1 MSSIVKMRRLV
12 YILFA
17 LLAVVLLPACN
28 VTRLIPSDKYL
39 LQRVKI
45 EEDKTIPR
53 NERVKSDDVT
63 RYLRQKPNKHFLGT
77 DFYAWIYMMANP
89 HKDNWWNNL
98 KRKMGEEPVL
108 FSMRDTERSASNLK
122 LYLDSRG
129 YYSSEVD
136 FKVDTTYRYRRA
148 KVSYSLK
155 QGKPYHISSIS
166 YDFRDRFLEPILL
179 PDTVNTLL
187 HEGDVFDISVLEAER
202 ERIALFLKDRG
213 YYNFSVNNVEY
224 LADTLSGD
232 RKVGVKVII
241 KQNLTGYNARGE
253 AMYDNNV
260 VYRLRNI
267 NVIPNYNAV
276 AAKSVKGY
284 FDGFDSLDYRG
295 LNVMFGGNKAKV
307 RPKVLRGAIPL
318 YPNYLYNYSQVNRT
332 YSNLMSMG
340 YFKSARIN
348 FTELPDSSKHNL
360 ITLIG
365 ADRGTTSTPINY
377 TRERYLDCDIYCTP
391 ALQQSIKAELEAS
404 TTSSFYG
411 LKAVFGYQNR
421 NIFRGA
427 EMLEVTGTAGYEY
440 MKAPKSKKRHA
451 MEFGV
456 AASLS
461 FPRFLLANYA
471 IKSNILAPKTKF
483 EISYN
488 YQDRPYYQR
497 GLSSVAWVYSW
508 RNRRNSS
515 FVVRPIGINLVD
527 VSYIDSKY
535 FNSLQNQYLKHSF
548 ESQLIVAISGSY
560 ILNKHYASAP
570 NNHTTVR
577 ANCELSGNLLN
588 GLEHLLSKPA
598 VGKDYYE
605 ILGIRYSQYARVDVN
620 ASHKIMFGKVMA
632 LAARLYAGV
641 AYAYGNSDAVPFDR
655 LFYAG
660 GSNSMR
666 GWAPRTLG
674 PGSSAA
680 PTNVVYPTQLGDMK
694 LEANLEFRFPI
705 WGMFHGATF
714 LDLGNIWYIGRDGV
728 NYPEGSVFKFN
739 NFYKQLAFNTGIGL
753 RLDIKFAILRLDWG
767 IQLHSPN
774 NPAGQRWIHNF
785 KWKNT
790 SLNFGVGYPF

>member
-1 MSSIVKMRRLV
+1 MRRFG
-12 YILFA
+12 YM
-17 LLAVVLLPACN
+17 VVLLLAGVLLSACN
-28 VTRLIPSDKYL
+28 ITRHIPSDTYL

-45 EEDKTIPR
+45 VEDKDTPR
-53 NERVKSDDVT
+53 SERIKSDDVT
-63 RYLRQKPNKHFLGT
+63 KYLRQKPNKHFLGT
-77 DFYAWIYMMANP
+77 DFYAWVYLMANP
-89 HKDNWWNNL
+89 EKDNWWNNL
-98 KRKMGEEPVL
+98 KRRMGEEPVL

-122 LYLDSRG
+122 LYLESRG
-129 YYSSEVD
+129 YYSSEVE
-136 FKVDTTYRYRRA
+136 FEVDTTYRYKRA
-148 KVSYSLK
+148 KVAYSLK
-155 QGKPYHISSIS
+155 QGKPYYISSIS
-166 YDFRDRFLEPILL
+166 YDFRDQFLEPILL

-187 HEGDVFDISVLEAER
+187 HRGDVFDISVLDSER
-202 ERIALFLKDRG
+202 ERIALYLKDRG

-224 LADTLSGD
+224 VADTLGGD

-253 AMYDNNV
+253 AIYDNNM

-267 NVIPNYNAV
+267 NIIPNYNAV
-276 AAKSVKGY
+276 AAKSGKGY
-284 FDGFDSLDYRG
+284 FERFDSVDYRG
-295 LNVMFGGNKAKV
+295 LNVMFMGKQSKV
-307 RPKVLRGAIPL
+307 RPKVLRLAIPL
-318 YPNYLYNYSQVNRT
+318 YPNYLYNYSQVNST
-332 YSNLMSMG
+332 YSNLMAMG
-340 YFKSARIN
+340 YLKSARIN
-348 FTELPDSSKHNL
+348 FTEVPDSVMKRSV
-360 ITLIG
+360 ITHVG
-365 ADRGTTSTPINY
+365 ADNAKASSKVNY
-377 TRERYLDCDIYCTP
+377 TREGYLDCDIFCTP
-391 ALQQSIKAELEAS
+391 ALQQGIKAELEAS

-427 EMLEVTGTAGYEY
+427 EMLEITGTAGYEY
-440 MKAPKSKKRHA
+440 MKAPNSKKRHA
-451 MEFGV
+451 MEFGL

-471 IKSNILAPKTKF
+471 LSNNIVAPKTKF

-497 GLSSVAWVYSW
+497 GLSSMSWVYSW
-508 RNRRNSS
+508 RNRSNSS

-527 VSYIDSKY
+527 VSYINNDY
-535 FNSLQNQYLKHSF
+535 FNSLQNQYLKYSF
-548 ESQLIVAISGSY
+548 QSQLIVAVSGSY
-560 ILNKHYASAP
+560 VLNKRYKSAP
-570 NNHTTVR
+570 NNYTTVR

-588 GLEHLLSKPA
+588 GLVHLFSHPQS
-598 VGKDYYE
+598 GKDYYE
-605 ILGIRYSQYARVDVN
+605 LFGIRYSQYVRADIN
-620 ASHKIMFGKVMA
+620 ASHKIMLGKVTA
-632 LAARLYAGV
+632 LAARLYAGM

-674 PGSSAA
+674 PGASPA

-694 LEANLEFRFPI
+694 LEANVEFRFPI

-714 LDLGNIWYIGRDGV
+714 LDLGNIWYIGRKDV
-728 NYPEGSVFKFN
+728 NYPDSSVFHFN
-739 NFYKQLAFNTGIGL
+739 SFYKQLAFNTGIGL

-767 IQLHSPN
+767 IQLHNPN
-774 NPAGQRWIHNF
+774 NPEGRRWIHNF

>member
-1 MSSIVKMRRLV
+1 MKRLV
-12 YILFA
+12 YILCS
-17 LLAVVLLPACN
+17 LLVGVLLSACN
-28 VTRLIPSDKYL
+28 VTRHIPSDTYL

-45 EEDKTIPR
+45 VEDKSAPR
-53 NERVKSDDVT
+53 DERIKSDEVT
-63 RYLRQKPNKHFLGT
+63 KYLRQKPNKRFLGT
-77 DFYAWIYMMANP
+77 DFYAWIYLMANP
-89 HKDNWWNNL
+89 EKDNWWNNL

-108 FSMRDTERSASNLK
+108 LNMGDTERSASNLK

-129 YYSSEVD
+129 YYASKVD
-136 FKVDTTYRYRRA
+136 FEVDTTYRRKRA
-148 KVSYSLK
+148 KVSYSLH

-166 YDFRDRFLEPILL
+166 YDFRDRFLEPIVL

-187 HEGDVFDISVLEAER
+187 HRGDIFDISVLEAER
-202 ERIALFLKDRG
+202 ERIALYLKDRG
-213 YYNFSVNNVEY
+213 YYNFSVNNVEF
-224 LADTLSGD
+224 LADTLGGD
-232 RKVGVKVII
+232 KRVGVKVII

-267 NVIPNYNAV
+267 DIVPRYNAV
-276 AAKSVKGY
+276 VAKSQKGY
-284 FDGFDSLDYRG
+284 FERFDSVEYRG
-295 LNVMFGGNKAKV
+295 LNVLFSGKKPKV

-332 YSNLMSMG
+332 YSNLMAMG

-348 FTELPDSSKHNL
+348 FTEVQDTVKQNL
-360 ITLIG
+360 ITLVG
-365 ADRGTTSTPINY
+365 VDNKNNNAPINY
-377 TRERYLDCDIYCTP
+377 TREKYLDCNIYCTP
-391 ALQQSIKAELEAS
+391 ALQQSITAELEAS

-411 LKAVFGYQNR
+411 LKAVLGYQNR
-421 NIFRGA
+421 NVFRGA

-440 MKAPKSKKRHA
+440 MKAPNSKKRHA
-451 MEFGV
+451 MEFGI

-471 IKSNILAPKTKF
+471 VKSNIIAPNTKF

-497 GLSSVAWVYSW
+497 GLSGVSWVYSW
-508 RNRRNSS
+508 RNRSNSS

-527 VSYIDSKY
+527 VSYINQNY

-560 ILNKHYASAP
+560 VLNKQYESAP
-570 NNHTTVR
+570 NNYTTVR

-588 GLEHLLSKPA
+588 GLVHLFSAPA

-605 ILGIRYSQYARVDVN
+605 FLGIRYSQYVRADVN
-620 ASHKIMFGKVMA
+620 ASHKIMFGKVTA

-674 PGSSAA
+674 PGSSPA

-694 LEANLEFRFPI
+694 LEANVEFRFPI

-714 LDLGNIWYIGRDGV
+714 LDLGNIWYIGREGV
-728 NYPEGSVFKFN
+728 NYPEGSVFHFN
-739 NFYKQLAFNTGIGL
+739 SFYKQLAFNTGIGL

-774 NPAGQRWIHNF
+774 NPVGERWIHNF
-785 KWKNT
+785 KWRNT

>member
-1 MSSIVKMRRLV
+1 MRRWL
-12 YILFA
+12 YIVCCVA
-17 LLAVVLLPACN
+17 LGLTLSACN
-28 VTRLIPSDKYL
+28 VTRLIPSDTYL

-45 EEDKTIPR
+45 EEDKSAPR
-53 NERVKSDDVT
+53 AERVKSEEVT
-63 RYLRQKPNKHFLGT
+63 KYLRQKPNKHFLGT
-77 DFYAWIYMMANP
+77 DFYVWIYLMADP
-89 HKDNWWNNL
+89 GKDTWWNNL

-108 FSMRDTERSASNLK
+108 FNMRDTERSASNLK

-129 YYSSEVD
+129 YYSSKVD
-136 FKVDTTYRYRRA
+136 YKVDTTYRRKRA
-148 KVSYSLK
+148 KVAYSLK

-166 YDFRDRFLEPILL
+166 YDFKDQFLEPIIL

-187 HEGDVFDISVLEAER
+187 HKGDIFDISVLEAER
-202 ERIALFLKDRG
+202 ERIALYLKDRG

-232 RKVGVKVII
+232 NKVGVKVII

-253 AMYDNNV
+253 AIYDNNV

-267 NVIPNYNAV
+267 DIIPRYNA
-276 AAKSVKGY
+276 ATAKSETNY
-284 FDGFDSLDYRG
+284 FERFDSIEFRG
-295 LNVMFGGNKAKV
+295 LNVLFSGKQPTV
-307 RPKVLRGAIPL
+307 RPKVLRGSIPL
-318 YPNYLYNYSQVNRT
+318 YPNYLYNYSQVSRT
-332 YSNLMSMG
+332 YANLMAMG

-348 FTELPDSSKHNL
+348 FEEVSNDLKQNL
-360 ITLIG
+360 ITLVG
-365 ADRGTTSTPINY
+365 VDGKDKNAPINY
-377 TRERYLDCDIYCTP
+377 TRERYLDCNIYCTP
-391 ALQQSIKAELEAS
+391 ALQQGIKAELEAS

-411 LKAVFGYQNR
+411 LKAVVGYQNR

-440 MKAPKSKKRHA
+440 MKAPNSKKRHA

-456 AASLS
+456 AAGLS

-471 IKSNILAPKTKF
+471 LSNNILVPKTKF
-483 EISYN
+483 EVSYN

-497 GLSSVAWVYSW
+497 GLSSISWIYSW
-508 RNRRNSS
+508 RNRTNSS

-527 VSYIDSKY
+527 VSYIDQKY

-548 ESQLIVAISGSY
+548 QSQLIVAISGSY
-560 ILNKHYASAP
+560 VLNKQYKSAP
-570 NNHTTVR
+570 NNQTTLR

-588 GLEHLLSKPA
+588 GLVHLFSKPA
-598 VGKDYYE
+598 EGENYYKL
-605 ILGIRYSQYARVDVN
+605 LGIRYSQYARADIN
-620 ASHKIMFGKVMA
+620 ASHKIMFGKVTA

-674 PGSSAA
+674 PGSSPA

-705 WGMFHGATF
+705 WDMFHGATF
-714 LDLGNIWYIGRDGV
+714 LDLGNIWYIGREGV
-728 NYPEGSVFKFN
+728 SYPDSSVFHFN
-739 NFYKQLAFNTGIGL
+739 SFYKQLAFNTGIGL

-767 IQLHSPN
+767 IQLHNPN
-774 NPAGQRWIHNF
+774 NPEGQRWIHNF
-785 KWKNT
+785 KWRNT

>member
-1 MSSIVKMRRLV
+1 MRRWL
-12 YILFA
+12 YIVCCVA
-17 LLAVVLLPACN
+17 LGLTLSACN
-28 VTRLIPSDKYL
+28 VTRLIPSDTYL

-45 EEDKTIPR
+45 EEDKSAPR
-53 NERVKSDDVT
+53 AERVKSEEVT
-63 RYLRQKPNKHFLGT
+63 KYLRQKPNKHFLGT
-77 DFYAWIYMMANP
+77 DFYVWIYLMADP
-89 HKDNWWNNL
+89 GKDTWWNNL

-108 FSMRDTERSASNLK
+108 FNMRDTERSASNLK

-129 YYSSEVD
+129 YYSSKVD
-136 FKVDTTYRYRRA
+136 YKVDTTYRRKRA
-148 KVSYSLK
+148 KVAYSLK

-166 YDFRDRFLEPILL
+166 YDFKDQFLEPIIL

-187 HEGDVFDISVLEAER
+187 HKGDIFDISVLEAER
-202 ERIALFLKDRG
+202 ERIALYLKDRG

-232 RKVGVKVII
+232 NKVGVKVII

-253 AMYDNNV
+253 AIYDNNV

-267 NVIPNYNAV
+267 DIIPRYNA
-276 AAKSVKGY
+276 ATAKSETNY
-284 FDGFDSLDYRG
+284 FERFDSIEFRG
-295 LNVMFGGNKAKV
+295 LNVLFSGKQPTV
-307 RPKVLRGAIPL
+307 RPKVLRGSIPL
-318 YPNYLYNYSQVNRT
+318 YPNYLYNYSQVSRT
-332 YSNLMSMG
+332 YANLMAMG

-348 FTELPDSSKHNL
+348 FEEVSNDLKQNL
-360 ITLIG
+360 ITLVG
-365 ADRGTTSTPINY
+365 VDGKDKNAPINY
-377 TRERYLDCDIYCTP
+377 TRERYLDCNIYCTP
-391 ALQQSIKAELEAS
+391 ALQQGIKAELEAS

-411 LKAVFGYQNR
+411 LTAVLGYQNR

-440 MKAPKSKKRHA
+440 MKAPNSKKRHA

-456 AASLS
+456 AAGLS

-471 IKSNILAPKTKF
+471 LSNNILVPKTKF
-483 EISYN
+483 EVSYN

-497 GLSSVAWVYSW
+497 GLSSISWIYSW
-508 RNRRNSS
+508 RNRTNSS

-527 VSYIDSKY
+527 VSYIDQKY

-548 ESQLIVAISGSY
+548 QSQLIVAISGSY
-560 ILNKHYASAP
+560 VLNKQYKSAP
-570 NNHTTVR
+570 NNQTTLR

-588 GLEHLLSKPA
+588 GLVHLFSKPA
-598 VGKDYYE
+598 EGENYYKL
-605 ILGIRYSQYARVDVN
+605 LGIRYSQYARADIN
-620 ASHKIMFGKVMA
+620 ASHKIMFGKVTA

-674 PGSSAA
+674 PGSSPA

-705 WGMFHGATF
+705 WDMFHGATF
-714 LDLGNIWYIGRDGV
+714 LDLGNIWYIGREGV
-728 NYPEGSVFKFN
+728 SYPDSSVFHFN
-739 NFYKQLAFNTGIGL
+739 SFYKQLAFNTGIGL

-767 IQLHSPN
+767 IQLHNPN
-774 NPAGQRWIHNF
+774 NPEGQRWIHNF
-785 KWKNT
+785 KWRNT

>member
-1 MSSIVKMRRLV
+1 MRRVLYIVCCLLV
-12 YILFA
+12 G
-17 LLAVVLLPACN
+17 VLLSACN
-28 VTRLIPSDKYL
+28 VTRFIPSDSYL

-45 EEDKTIPR
+45 EEDKSAPR
-53 NERVKSDDVT
+53 DERVKSDEVT
-63 RYLRQKPNKHFLGT
+63 KYLRQKPNKHFLGT
-77 DFYAWIYMMANP
+77 DFYAWIYLMANP
-89 HKDNWWNNL
+89 EKDNWWNNL

-108 FSMRDTERSASNLK
+108 FNMRDTERSATNLK
-122 LYLDSRG
+122 LYLNSRG
-129 YYSSEVD
+129 YYSSKVD
-136 FKVDTTYRYRRA
+136 FKVDTTYRRKRA

-155 QGKPYHISSIS
+155 QEQPYLIDSIS

-179 PDTVNTLL
+179 PDTANTLL
-187 HEGDVFDISVLEAER
+187 HKGDIFDISVLNAER
-202 ERIALFLKDRG
+202 ERIAIYLKDRG

-224 LADTLSGD
+224 IADTLGGD
-232 RKVGVKVII
+232 HKVGVKVII
-241 KQNLTGYNARGE
+241 KQNLAGYNARGE
-253 AMYDNNV
+253 AMYTNND

-267 NVIPNYNAV
+267 NIIPRYNA
-276 AAKSVKGY
+276 ALAKSDSSY
-284 FDGFDSLDYRG
+284 FARFDSTEYNG
-295 LNVMFGGNKAKV
+295 LKVFFSGKKPKV
-307 RPKVLRGAIPL
+307 RARVLRVAIPL

-332 YSNLMSMG
+332 YSNLMAMG

-348 FTELPDSSKHNL
+348 FTESPDTLKSNP
-360 ITLIG
+360 ITLVG
-365 ADRGTTSTPINY
+365 NNLSTSASAPINY
-377 TRERYLDCDIYCTP
+377 TQEKYLDCNIYCTP
-391 ALQQSIKAELEAS
+391 ALQQGIKAEVEAS

-411 LKAVFGYQNR
+411 LKAVLGYQNR
-421 NIFRGA
+421 NIFHGA
-427 EMLEVTGTAGYEY
+427 EMLEITGTAGYEY
-440 MKAPKSKKRHA
+440 MKAPNSKKRHA

-471 IKSNILAPKTKF
+471 LKNNVVAPKTKF
-483 EISYN
+483 ELSYN

-497 GLSSVAWVYSW
+497 GLSSASWVYSW
-508 RNRRNSS
+508 RNKTNSS

-527 VSYIDSKY
+527 VSYINQNY

-560 ILNKHYASAP
+560 VLNKQYKSAP
-570 NNHTTVR
+570 NNYTTVR
-577 ANCELSGNLLN
+577 ANCELAGNLLN
-588 GLEHLLSKPA
+588 GLEHLLSSPA
-598 VGKDYYE
+598 KGKDYYE
-605 ILGIRYSQYARVDVN
+605 FLGIRYSQYVRADVN
-620 ASHKIMFGKVMA
+620 ASHKVMFGKVTA

-674 PGSSAA
+674 PGSSPA

-714 LDLGNIWYIGRDGV
+714 LDLGNIWYIGRKDIS
-728 NYPEGSVFKFN
+728 YPEESVFQFN
-739 NFYKQLAFNTGIGL
+739 SFYKQLAFNTGIGL

-767 IQLHSPN
+767 IQLHNPN
-774 NPAGQRWIHNF
+774 NPEGQRWIHNF
-785 KWKNT
+785 KWRNT

>member
-1 MSSIVKMRRLV
+1 MRRWL
-12 YILFA
+12 YIVCC
-17 LLAVVLLPACN
+17 VVLGVTLSACN
-28 VTRLIPSDKYL
+28 VTRHIPSNAYL

-45 EEDKTIPR
+45 EEDKSTPR
-53 NERVKSDDVT
+53 AERIKSDEVT
-63 RYLRQKPNKHFLGT
+63 KYLRQKPNKHFLGT
-77 DFYAWIYMMANP
+77 DFYAWIYLMAKP
-89 HKDNWWNNL
+89 DKDNWWNNL

-108 FSMRDTERSASNLK
+108 FSMRDTERSAANLK

-129 YYSSEVD
+129 YYSSKVD
-136 FKVDTTYRYRRA
+136 YKVDTTYRRKRA
-148 KVSYSLK
+148 KVAYSLK
-155 QGKPYHISSIS
+155 QNKPYYISSIS
-166 YDFRDRFLEPILL
+166 YDFRDRFLEPIVL

-187 HEGDVFDISVLEAER
+187 HKGDIFDISVLDKER
-202 ERIALFLKDRG
+202 QRITLYLKDRG

-232 RKVGVKVII
+232 NKVGVKVII

-253 AMYDNNV
+253 AIYDNNV

-267 NVIPNYNAV
+267 DIIPRYNA
-276 AAKSVKGY
+276 AIAKSESNY
-284 FDGFDSLDYRG
+284 FERFDSTEYRG
-295 LNVMFGGNKAKV
+295 LNILFSGKRSKV
-307 RPKVLRGAIPL
+307 RPSVLRGAIPL
-318 YPNYLYNYSQVNRT
+318 YPNYLYNYSQVSRT
-332 YSNLMSMG
+332 YANLMAMG

-348 FTELPDSSKHNL
+348 FQEVSDSLKHNL
-360 ITLIG
+360 ITLVG
-365 ADRGTTSTPINY
+365 VDGESKSTPINY
-377 TRERYLDCDIYCTP
+377 TREKYLDCDIYCTP
-391 ALQQSIKAELEAS
+391 ALQQGIKAELEAS
-404 TTSSFYG
+404 STSSFYG
-411 LKAVFGYQNR
+411 LKAVAGYQNR

-427 EMLEVTGTAGYEY
+427 EMLEITGTAGYEY
-440 MKAPKSKKRHA
+440 MKVLNAKKKHA

-471 IKSNILAPKTKF
+471 VSSNILAPKTKF

-497 GLSSVAWVYSW
+497 GLSSVSWIYSW
-508 RNRRNSS
+508 RNRTNSS
-515 FVVRPIGINLVD
+515 FVLRPIGINLVD
-527 VSYIDSKY
+527 VSYINQDY
-535 FNSLQNQYLKHSF
+535 FNSLQNQYLKYSF
-548 ESQLIVAISGSY
+548 QSQLIVAISGSY
-560 ILNKHYASAP
+560 VLNKQYKSAP

-588 GLEHLLSKPA
+588 GLIHLFATPEE
-598 VGKDYYE
+598 GKSYNE
-605 ILGIRYSQYARVDVN
+605 LFGIRYSQYARADIS
-620 ASHKIMFGKVMA
+620 ASHRIMFGKVTA
-632 LAARLYAGV
+632 LAARLYAGA

-674 PGSSAA
+674 PGSSPS

-714 LDLGNIWYIGRDGV
+714 LDLGNIWYIDRKDV
-728 NYPEGSVFKFN
+728 SYPDSSVFHFST
-739 NFYKQLAFNTGIGL
+739 FYKQLAFNTGIGV

-767 IQLHSPN
+767 IQLHNPN
-774 NPAGQRWIHNF
+774 NPVGERWIHNF
-785 KWKNT
+785 KWRNT

>member
-1 MSSIVKMRRLV
+1 MRRWL
-12 YILFA
+12 YIVCCVA
-17 LLAVVLLPACN
+17 LGLTLSACN
-28 VTRLIPSDKYL
+28 VTRLIPSDTYL

-45 EEDKTIPR
+45 EEDKSAPR
-53 NERVKSDDVT
+53 AERVKSEEVT
-63 RYLRQKPNKHFLGT
+63 KYLRQKPNKHFLGT
-77 DFYAWIYMMANP
+77 DFYAWIYLMADP
-89 HKDNWWNNL
+89 GRDNWWNNL

-108 FSMRDTERSASNLK
+108 FNMRDTERSASNLK

-129 YYSSEVD
+129 YYSSKVD
-136 FKVDTTYRYRRA
+136 YKVDTTYRRKRA
-148 KVSYSLK
+148 KVAYSLK

-166 YDFRDRFLEPILL
+166 YDFKDQFLEPIIL

-187 HEGDVFDISVLEAER
+187 HKGDIFDISVLEAER
-202 ERIALFLKDRG
+202 ERIALYLKDRG

-232 RKVGVKVII
+232 NKVGVKVII

-253 AMYDNNV
+253 AIYDNNV

-267 NVIPNYNAV
+267 DIIPHYNAAV
-276 AAKSVKGY
+276 AKSETNY
-284 FDGFDSLDYRG
+284 FERFDSIEFRG
-295 LNVMFGGNKAKV
+295 LNILFSGKQPTV
-307 RPKVLRGAIPL
+307 RPKVLRGSIPL
-318 YPNYLYNYSQVNRT
+318 YPNYLYNYSQVSRT
-332 YSNLMSMG
+332 YANLMAMG

-348 FTELPDSSKHNL
+348 FEEVSNDLKQNL
-360 ITLIG
+360 ITLVG
-365 ADRGTTSTPINY
+365 VDGKDKNAPINY
-377 TRERYLDCDIYCTP
+377 TRERYLDCNIYCTP
-391 ALQQSIKAELEAS
+391 ALQQGIKAELEAS

-411 LKAVFGYQNR
+411 LKAVVGYQNR

-440 MKAPKSKKRHA
+440 MKAPNSKKRHA

-456 AASLS
+456 AAGLS

-471 IKSNILAPKTKF
+471 LSNNILVPKTKF
-483 EISYN
+483 EVSYN

-497 GLSSVAWVYSW
+497 GLSSISWIYSW
-508 RNRRNSS
+508 RNRTNSS

-527 VSYIDSKY
+527 VSYIDQKY

-548 ESQLIVAISGSY
+548 QSQLIVAISGSY
-560 ILNKHYASAP
+560 VLNKQYKSAP
-570 NNHTTVR
+570 NNQTTLR

-588 GLEHLLSKPA
+588 GLVHLFSKPA
-598 VGKDYYE
+598 EGENYYKL
-605 ILGIRYSQYARVDVN
+605 LGIRYSQYARADIN
-620 ASHKIMFGKVMA
+620 ASHKIMFGKVTA

-674 PGSSAA
+674 PGSSPA

-705 WGMFHGATF
+705 WDMFHGATF
-714 LDLGNIWYIGRDGV
+714 LDLGNIWYIGREGV
-728 NYPEGSVFKFN
+728 SYPDSSVFHFN
-739 NFYKQLAFNTGIGL
+739 SFYKQLAFNTGIGL

-767 IQLHSPN
+767 IQLHNPN
-774 NPAGQRWIHNF
+774 NPEGQRWIHNF
-785 KWKNT
+785 KWRNT

>member
-1 MSSIVKMRRLV
+1 MRRWL
-12 YILFA
+12 YIVCCVA
-17 LLAVVLLPACN
+17 LGLTLSACN
-28 VTRLIPSDKYL
+28 VTRLIPSDTYL

-45 EEDKTIPR
+45 EEDKSAPR
-53 NERVKSDDVT
+53 AERVKSEEVT
-63 RYLRQKPNKHFLGT
+63 KYLRQKPNKHFLGT
-77 DFYAWIYMMANP
+77 DFYAWIYLMADP
-89 HKDNWWNNL
+89 GRDNWWNNL

-108 FSMRDTERSASNLK
+108 FNMRDTERSASNLK

-129 YYSSEVD
+129 YYSSKVD
-136 FKVDTTYRYRRA
+136 YKVDTTYRRKRA
-148 KVSYSLK
+148 KVAYSLK

-166 YDFRDRFLEPILL
+166 YDFKDQFLEPIIL

-187 HEGDVFDISVLEAER
+187 HKGDIFDISVLEAER
-202 ERIALFLKDRG
+202 ERIALYLKDRG

-232 RKVGVKVII
+232 NKVGVKVII

-253 AMYDNNV
+253 AIYDNNV

-267 NVIPNYNAV
+267 DIIPHYNAAV
-276 AAKSVKGY
+276 AKSETNY
-284 FDGFDSLDYRG
+284 FERFDSIEFRG
-295 LNVMFGGNKAKV
+295 LNILFSSKQPTV
-307 RPKVLRGAIPL
+307 RPKVLRGSIPL
-318 YPNYLYNYSQVNRT
+318 YPNYLYNYSQVSRT
-332 YSNLMSMG
+332 YANLMAMG

-348 FTELPDSSKHNL
+348 FEEVSNDLKQNL
-360 ITLIG
+360 ITLVG
-365 ADRGTTSTPINY
+365 VDGKDKNAPINY
-377 TRERYLDCDIYCTP
+377 TRERYLDCNIYCTP
-391 ALQQSIKAELEAS
+391 ALQQGIKAELEAS

-411 LKAVFGYQNR
+411 LKAVVGYQNR

-440 MKAPKSKKRHA
+440 MKAPNSKKRHA

-456 AASLS
+456 AAGLS

-471 IKSNILAPKTKF
+471 LSNNILVPKTKF
-483 EISYN
+483 EVSYN

-497 GLSSVAWVYSW
+497 GLSSISWIYSW
-508 RNRRNSS
+508 RNRTNSS

-527 VSYIDSKY
+527 VSYIDQNY

-548 ESQLIVAISGSY
+548 QSQLIVAISGSY
-560 ILNKHYASAP
+560 VLNKQYKSAP
-570 NNHTTVR
+570 NNQTTLR

-588 GLEHLLSKPA
+588 GLVHLFSKPA
-598 VGKDYYE
+598 EGENYYKF
-605 ILGIRYSQYARVDVN
+605 LGIRYSQYARADIN
-620 ASHKIMFGKVMA
+620 ASHKIMFGKVTA

-674 PGSSAA
+674 PGSSPA

-705 WGMFHGATF
+705 WDMFHGATF
-714 LDLGNIWYIGRDGV
+714 LDLGNIWYIGREGV
-728 NYPEGSVFKFN
+728 SYPDSSVFHFN
-739 NFYKQLAFNTGIGL
+739 SFYKQLAFNTGIGL

-767 IQLHSPN
+767 IQLHNPN
-774 NPAGQRWIHNF
+774 NPEGQRWIHNF
-785 KWKNT
+785 KWRNT

>member
-1 MSSIVKMRRLV
+1 MRRWL
-12 YILFA
+12 YIVCCVA
-17 LLAVVLLPACN
+17 LGLTLSACN
-28 VTRLIPSDKYL
+28 VTRLIPSDTYL

-45 EEDKTIPR
+45 EEDKSAPR
-53 NERVKSDDVT
+53 AERVKSEEVT
-63 RYLRQKPNKHFLGT
+63 KYLRQKPNKHFLGT
-77 DFYAWIYMMANP
+77 DFYAWVYLMADP
-89 HKDNWWNNL
+89 ERDNWWNNL

-108 FSMRDTERSASNLK
+108 FNMRDTERSASNLK

-129 YYSSEVD
+129 YYSSKVD
-136 FKVDTTYRYRRA
+136 YKVDTTYRRKRA
-148 KVSYSLK
+148 KVAYSLK

-166 YDFRDRFLEPILL
+166 YDFKDQFLEPIIL

-187 HEGDVFDISVLEAER
+187 HKGDIFDISVLEAER
-202 ERIALFLKDRG
+202 ERIALYLKDRG

-232 RKVGVKVII
+232 NKVGVKVII

-253 AMYDNNV
+253 AIYDNNV

-267 NVIPNYNAV
+267 DIIPHYNAAV
-276 AAKSVKGY
+276 AKSETNY
-284 FDGFDSLDYRG
+284 FERFDSIEFRG
-295 LNVMFGGNKAKV
+295 LNILFSGKHPTV
-307 RPKVLRGAIPL
+307 RPKVLRGSIPL
-318 YPNYLYNYSQVNRT
+318 YPNYLYNYSQVSRT
-332 YSNLMSMG
+332 YANLMAMG

-348 FTELPDSSKHNL
+348 FEEVSNDLKQNL
-360 ITLIG
+360 ITLVG
-365 ADRGTTSTPINY
+365 VDGKDKNAPINY
-377 TRERYLDCDIYCTP
+377 TRERYLDCNIYCTP
-391 ALQQSIKAELEAS
+391 ALQQGIKAELEAS

-411 LKAVFGYQNR
+411 LKAVVGYQNR

-440 MKAPKSKKRHA
+440 MKAPNSKKRHA

-456 AASLS
+456 AAGLS

-471 IKSNILAPKTKF
+471 LSNNILVPKTKF
-483 EISYN
+483 EVSYN

-497 GLSSVAWVYSW
+497 GLSSISWIYSW
-508 RNRRNSS
+508 RNRTNSS

-527 VSYIDSKY
+527 VSYIDQNY

-548 ESQLIVAISGSY
+548 QSQLIVAISGSY
-560 ILNKHYASAP
+560 VLNKQYKSAP
-570 NNHTTVR
+570 NNQTTLR

-588 GLEHLLSKPA
+588 GLVHLFSKPA
-598 VGKDYYE
+598 EGENYYKF
-605 ILGIRYSQYARVDVN
+605 LGIRYSQYARADIN
-620 ASHKIMFGKVMA
+620 ASHKIMFGKVTA

-674 PGSSAA
+674 PGSSPA

-705 WGMFHGATF
+705 WDMFHGATF
-714 LDLGNIWYIGRDGV
+714 LDLGNIWYIGREGV
-728 NYPEGSVFKFN
+728 SYPDSSVFHFN
-739 NFYKQLAFNTGIGL
+739 SFYKQLAFNTGIGL

-767 IQLHSPN
+767 IQLHNPN
-774 NPAGQRWIHNF
+774 NPEGQRWIHNF
-785 KWKNT
+785 KWRNT

>member
-1 MSSIVKMRRLV
+1 MRRWL
-12 YILFA
+12 YIVCCVA
-17 LLAVVLLPACN
+17 LGLTLSACN
-28 VTRLIPSDKYL
+28 VTRLIPSDTYL

-45 EEDKTIPR
+45 EEDKSAPR
-53 NERVKSDDVT
+53 AERVKSEEVT
-63 RYLRQKPNKHFLGT
+63 KYLRQKPNKHFLGT
-77 DFYAWIYMMANP
+77 DFYAWIYLMADP
-89 HKDNWWNNL
+89 GRDTWWNNL

-108 FSMRDTERSASNLK
+108 FNMRDTERSASNLK

-129 YYSSEVD
+129 YYSSKVD
-136 FKVDTTYRYRRA
+136 YKVDTTYRRKRA
-148 KVSYSLK
+148 KVAYSLK

-166 YDFRDRFLEPILL
+166 YDFKDQFLEPIIL

-187 HEGDVFDISVLEAER
+187 HKGDIFDISVLEAER
-202 ERIALFLKDRG
+202 ERIALYLKDRG

-232 RKVGVKVII
+232 NKVGVKVII

-253 AMYDNNV
+253 AIYDNNV

-267 NVIPNYNAV
+267 DIIPHYNAAV
-276 AAKSVKGY
+276 AKSETNY
-284 FDGFDSLDYRG
+284 FERFDSIEFRG
-295 LNVMFGGNKAKV
+295 LNILFSGKQPTV
-307 RPKVLRGAIPL
+307 RPKVLRGSIPL
-318 YPNYLYNYSQVNRT
+318 YPNYLYNYSQVSRT
-332 YSNLMSMG
+332 YANLMAMG

-348 FTELPDSSKHNL
+348 FEEVSNDLKQNL
-360 ITLIG
+360 ITLVG
-365 ADRGTTSTPINY
+365 VDGKDKNAPINY
-377 TRERYLDCDIYCTP
+377 TRERYLDCNIYCTP
-391 ALQQSIKAELEAS
+391 ALQQGIKAELEAS

-411 LKAVFGYQNR
+411 LKAVVGYQNR

-440 MKAPKSKKRHA
+440 MKAPNSKKRHA

-456 AASLS
+456 AAGLS

-471 IKSNILAPKTKF
+471 LSNNILVPKTKF
-483 EISYN
+483 EVSYN

-497 GLSSVAWVYSW
+497 GLSSISWIYSW
-508 RNRRNSS
+508 RNRTNSS

-527 VSYIDSKY
+527 VSYIDQKY

-548 ESQLIVAISGSY
+548 QSQLIVAISGSY
-560 ILNKHYASAP
+560 VLNKQYKSAP
-570 NNHTTVR
+570 NNQTTLR

-588 GLEHLLSKPA
+588 GLVHLFSKPA
-598 VGKDYYE
+598 EGENYYKF
-605 ILGIRYSQYARVDVN
+605 LGIRYSQYARADIN
-620 ASHKIMFGKVMA
+620 ASHKIMFGKVTA

-674 PGSSAA
+674 PGSSPA

-705 WGMFHGATF
+705 WDMFHGATF
-714 LDLGNIWYIGRDGV
+714 LDLGNIWYIGREGV
-728 NYPEGSVFKFN
+728 SYPDSSVFHFN
-739 NFYKQLAFNTGIGL
+739 SFYKQLAFNTGIGL

-767 IQLHSPN
+767 IQLHNPN
-774 NPAGQRWIHNF
+774 NPEGQRWIHNF
-785 KWKNT
+785 KWRNT

>member
-1 MSSIVKMRRLV
+1 MRRWF
-12 YILFA
+12 YIVCC
-17 LLAVVLLPACN
+17 VVLGLTLSACN
-28 VTRLIPSDKYL
+28 VTRHIPSDAYL

-45 EEDKTIPR
+45 EQDKSTPR
-53 NERVKSDDVT
+53 AERVKSEEVT
-63 RYLRQKPNKHFLGT
+63 KYLRQKPNKHFLGT
-77 DFYAWIYMMANP
+77 DFYAWIYLMAKP
-89 HKDNWWNNL
+89 DKDTWWNNL

-108 FSMRDTERSASNLK
+108 FNMRDTERSASNLK

-129 YYSSEVD
+129 YYSSKVGYE
-136 FKVDTTYRYRRA
+136 VDTTSRRKRA
-148 KVSYSLK
+148 KVSYLLK

-166 YDFRDRFLEPILL
+166 YDFKDQFLEPIIL

-187 HEGDVFDISVLEAER
+187 HKGDIFDISVLEAER
-202 ERIALFLKDRG
+202 ERIALYLKDRG

-232 RKVGVKVII
+232 NKVGVKVII

-253 AMYDNNV
+253 AMYNNNA

-267 NVIPNYNAV
+267 NIIPNYNA
-276 AAKSVKGY
+276 AIAKSESNY
-284 FDGFDSLDYRG
+284 FERFDSTEYRG
-295 LNVMFGGNKAKV
+295 LNILFRGKQSKV
-307 RPKVLRGAIPL
+307 RPSVLRGAIPL
-318 YPNYLYNYSQVNRT
+318 YPNYLYNYSQVSRT
-332 YSNLMSMG
+332 YANLMAMG

-348 FTELPDSSKHNL
+348 FQEVSDELKQNL
-360 ITLIG
+360 ITLVG
-365 ADRGTTSTPINY
+365 VDGKSKNTPINY
-377 TRERYLDCDIYCTP
+377 TREGYLDCDIYCTP
-391 ALQQSIKAELEAS
+391 ALQQGIKAELEAS

-411 LKAVFGYQNR
+411 LKAVVGYQNR

-440 MKAPKSKKRHA
+440 MKAPNSKKRHA

-471 IKSNILAPKTKF
+471 VSNNILVPKTKF

-488 YQDRPYYQR
+488 YQDRPYYRR
-497 GLSSVAWVYSW
+497 GLSSISWVYSW
-508 RNRRNSS
+508 RNRTNSS
-515 FVVRPIGINLVD
+515 FVVRPIGINWVD
-527 VSYIDSKY
+527 VSEIDDNY
-535 FNSLQNQYLKHSF
+535 LNSLQNQYLKYSF
-548 ESQLIVAISGSY
+548 QSQLIVALSGSY
-560 ILNKHYASAP
+560 VLNKQYKSAP
-570 NNHTTVR
+570 NNHTTLR

-588 GLEHLLSKPA
+588 GLVHLFAKSDSN
-598 VGKDYYE
+598 KDYYE
-605 ILGIRYSQYARVDVN
+605 LFGIRYSQYARADIN
-620 ASHKIMFGKVMA
+620 ASHRVMFGKVTA

-641 AYAYGNSDAVPFDR
+641 AYAYGNSNAVPFDR

-674 PGSSAA
+674 PGASPA
-680 PTNVVYPTQLGDMK
+680 PTNVVYPSQLGDMK

-705 WGMFHGATF
+705 WDMFHGATF
-714 LDLGNIWYIGRDGV
+714 LDVGSIWYIDRKGV
-728 NYPEGSVFKFN
+728 SYPESSVFRFN
-739 NFYKQLAFNTGIGL
+739 SFYKQLAFNTGIGL

-767 IQLHSPN
+767 IQLHNPN
-774 NPAGQRWIHNF
+774 NPEGERWIHNF
-785 KWKNT
+785 KWRNT

>member
-1 MSSIVKMRRLV
+1 MKRLV
-12 YILFA
+12 YIVFA
-17 LLAVVLLPACN
+17 LLVGVLLSSCS
-28 VTRLIPSDKYL
+28 VTRHIPSDAYL

-45 EEDKTIPR
+45 EEDKDSPR
-53 NERVKSDDVT
+53 SERIKSDEVT
-63 RYLRQKPNKHFLGT
+63 KYLRQKPNKHFLGT
-77 DFYAWIYMMANP
+77 DFYAWIYLMANP
-89 HKDNWWNNL
+89 DKDDWWNNL

-108 FSMRDTERSASNLK
+108 LNMRDTERSASNLK

-129 YYSSEVD
+129 YYSSKID
-136 FKVDTTYRYRRA
+136 FSVDTLRRRKRA
-148 KVSYSLK
+148 KVLYALH

-166 YDFRDRFLEPILL
+166 YDFRDDFLEPIVL

-187 HEGDVFDISVLEAER
+187 HKGDIFDIVTLEAER
-202 ERIALFLKDRG
+202 ERIALYLKDRG
-213 YYNFSVNNVEY
+213 YYNFSVNNIEY
-224 LADTLSGD
+224 LADTLGGD
-232 RKVGVKVII
+232 RKVGLKVII
-241 KQNLTGYNARGE
+241 KQNLVGYNARGE
-253 AMYDNNV
+253 AMYANNE

-267 NVIPNYNAV
+267 NIIPQYNVV
-276 AAKSVKGY
+276 AAKSQAGY
-284 FDGFDSLDYRG
+284 FDGFDSLEYRG
-295 LNVMFGGNKAKV
+295 LNVLFQGKTPKV
-307 RPKVLRGAIPL
+307 RPSVLRETIPL
-318 YPNYLYNYSQVNRT
+318 YPNYLYSYSQVNRT
-332 YSNLMSMG
+332 YSNLMAMG

-348 FTELPDSSKHNL
+348 FTEIANRADQGL
-360 ITLIG
+360 ITLVG
-365 ADRGTTSTPINY
+365 NDGKSSSAPINY
-377 TRERYLDCDIYCTP
+377 TRENYLDCDIYCAP

-411 LKAVFGYQNR
+411 LKAVVGYQNR
-421 NIFRGA
+421 NIFKGA
-427 EMLEVTGTAGYEY
+427 EMLEVSGTAGYEY
-440 MKAPKSKKRHA
+440 MKAPNSKKRHA

-456 AASLS
+456 ATSLS

-471 IKSNILAPKTKF
+471 VKSNIIAPKTKF

-497 GLSSVAWVYSW
+497 GLSSISWLYSW
-508 RNRRNSS
+508 RNRSNSS
-515 FVVRPIGINLVD
+515 FVFRPIGINWVD
-527 VSYIDSKY
+527 VSYIDSNY

-560 ILNKHYASAP
+560 VLNKHYKSAP
-570 NNHTTVR
+570 NNYTTLRV
-577 ANCELSGNLLN
+577 NTELAGNLLD

-598 VGKDYYE
+598 EGKEYYE
-605 ILGIRYSQYARVDVN
+605 FLGIRFSQYARADVN
-620 ASHKIMFGKVMA
+620 ASHKVMFGKVTA

-674 PGSSAA
+674 PGSSPA

-714 LDLGNIWYIGRDGV
+714 LDLGNIWYIGRKEV
-728 NYPEGSVFKFN
+728 NYAEESVFHFN
-739 NFYKQLAFNTGIGL
+739 NFYKQLAFNTGVGL

-767 IQLHSPN
+767 IQLHNPN
-774 NPAGQRWIHNF
+774 NPVGERWIHNF

>member
-1 MSSIVKMRRLV
+1 MRRWL
-12 YILFA
+12 YIVCCVA
-17 LLAVVLLPACN
+17 LGLTLSACN
-28 VTRLIPSDKYL
+28 VTRLIPSDSYL

-45 EEDKTIPR
+45 EEDKSAPR
-53 NERVKSDDVT
+53 AERIKSEEVT
-63 RYLRQKPNKHFLGT
+63 KYLRQKPNKHFLGT
-77 DFYAWIYMMANP
+77 DFYAWIYLMADP
-89 HKDNWWNNL
+89 GRDNWWNNL

-108 FSMRDTERSASNLK
+108 FNMRDTERSASNLK

-129 YYSSEVD
+129 YYSSKVD
-136 FKVDTTYRYRRA
+136 YKVDTTYRRKRA
-148 KVSYSLK
+148 KVAYSLK

-166 YDFRDRFLEPILL
+166 YDFKDQFLEPIIL

-187 HEGDVFDISVLEAER
+187 HKGDIFDISVLEAER
-202 ERIALFLKDRG
+202 ERIALYLKDRG

-232 RKVGVKVII
+232 NKVGVKVII

-253 AMYDNNV
+253 AIYDNNV

-267 NVIPNYNAV
+267 DIIPHYNAAV
-276 AAKSVKGY
+276 AKSETNY
-284 FDGFDSLDYRG
+284 FERFDSIEFRG
-295 LNVMFGGNKAKV
+295 LNILFSGKQPTV
-307 RPKVLRGAIPL
+307 RPKVLRGSIPL
-318 YPNYLYNYSQVNRT
+318 YPNYLYNYSQVSRT
-332 YSNLMSMG
+332 YANLMAMG

-348 FTELPDSSKHNL
+348 FEEVSNDLKQNL
-360 ITLIG
+360 ITLVG
-365 ADRGTTSTPINY
+365 VDGKDKNAPINY
-377 TRERYLDCDIYCTP
+377 TRERYLDCNIYCTP
-391 ALQQSIKAELEAS
+391 ALQQGIKAELEAS

-411 LKAVFGYQNR
+411 LKAVVGYQNR

-440 MKAPKSKKRHA
+440 MKAPNSKKRHA

-456 AASLS
+456 AAGLS

-471 IKSNILAPKTKF
+471 LSNNILVPKTKF
-483 EISYN
+483 EVSYN

-497 GLSSVAWVYSW
+497 GLSSISWIYSW
-508 RNRRNSS
+508 RNRTNSS

-527 VSYIDSKY
+527 VSYIDQNY

-548 ESQLIVAISGSY
+548 QSQLIVAISGSY
-560 ILNKHYASAP
+560 VLNKQYKSAP
-570 NNHTTVR
+570 NNQTTLR

-588 GLEHLLSKPA
+588 GLVHLFSKPA
-598 VGKDYYE
+598 EGENYYKF
-605 ILGIRYSQYARVDVN
+605 LGIRYSQYARADIN
-620 ASHKIMFGKVMA
+620 ASHKIMFGKVTA

-674 PGSSAA
+674 PGSSPA

-705 WGMFHGATF
+705 WDMFHGATF
-714 LDLGNIWYIGRDGV
+714 LDLGNIWYIGREGV
-728 NYPEGSVFKFN
+728 SYPDSSVFHFN
-739 NFYKQLAFNTGIGL
+739 SFYKQLAFNTGIGL

-767 IQLHSPN
+767 IQLHNPN
-774 NPAGQRWIHNF
+774 NPEGQRWIHNF
-785 KWKNT
+785 KWRNT

>member
-1 MSSIVKMRRLV
+1 MRRLV
-12 YILFA
+12 YIVFA
-17 LLAVVLLPACN
+17 LAVGVLLSSCS
-28 VTRLIPSDKYL
+28 VTRLIPSDAYL
-39 LQRVKI
+39 LQRVKVD
-45 EEDKTIPR
+45 EDKSAPR
-53 NERVKSDDVT
+53 SERVKSDEVT
-63 RYLRQKPNKHFLGT
+63 KYIRQKPNKHFLGT
-77 DFYAWIYMMANP
+77 DFYAWIYLMANP
-89 HKDNWWNNL
+89 ERDNWWNNL

-108 FSMRDTERSASNLK
+108 LNMRDTERSASNLK

-129 YYSSEVD
+129 YYSSKVNYA
-136 FKVDTTYRYRRA
+136 VDTIQRRKRA
-148 KVSYSLK
+148 KVTYSLH
-155 QGKPYHISSIS
+155 QGKPYLINSIS

-187 HEGDVFDISVLEAER
+187 HKGDVFDISVLDAER
-202 ERIALFLKDRG
+202 NRIALYLKDRG

-224 LADTLSGD
+224 VADTLGGD
-232 RKVGVKVII
+232 RKVGVTVII

-253 AMYDNNV
+253 AIYDNNA
-260 VYRLRNI
+260 VYRLRN
-267 NVIPNYNAV
+267 VDVVPNYNA
-276 AAKSVKGY
+276 AIAKSREGY
-284 FDGFDSLDYRG
+284 FDGFDSLEYRG
-295 LNVMFGGNKAKV
+295 LNVLFSGKQPKV

-318 YPNYLYNYSQVNRT
+318 YPNYLYNYSQVSHT
-332 YSNLMSMG
+332 YSNLMAMG

-348 FTELPDSSKHNL
+348 FTEVESDPSQQNL
-360 ITLIG
+360 ITLVG
-365 ADRGTTSTPINY
+365 ADNKSASSPINY
-377 TRERYLDCDIYCTP
+377 TREKYLDCDIYCTP

-411 LKAVFGYQNR
+411 LTAVVGYQNR

-440 MKAPKSKKRHA
+440 MKAPNSKKRHA
-451 MEFGV
+451 MEVGV
-456 AASLS
+456 SASLS

-471 IKSNILAPKTKF
+471 IKSNIIAPKTKF

-497 GLSSVAWVYSW
+497 GLSSISWMYSW
-508 RNRRNSS
+508 RNRTNSS
-515 FVVRPIGINLVD
+515 FVVRPIAINLVD
-527 VSYIDSKY
+527 VSYIDQDY

-560 ILNKHYASAP
+560 VLKKQYPTAP
-570 NNHTTVR
+570 NNTTTVR
-577 ANCELSGNLLN
+577 ANMELSGNLLN

-598 VGKDYYE
+598 EGKNYYE
-605 ILGIRYSQYARVDVN
+605 FLGIRFSQYVRGDVD
-620 ASHKIMFGKVMA
+620 ASHKIMFGKVTA

-674 PGSSAA
+674 PGSSPA

-705 WGMFHGATF
+705 WGIFQGATF
-714 LDLGNIWYIGRDGV
+714 FDAGNIWYIGRKGV
-728 NYPEGSVFKFN
+728 DYPEGSVFRFGE
-739 NFYKQLAFNTGIGL
+739 FYKQIAFNTGIGL

-767 IQLHSPN
+767 IRLHDPN
-774 NPAGQRWIHNF
+774 QPAGQRWIHNF